1 MSKNKKVSERTK
13 QCQRRKHL
21 FAFLHFLCMFGPLL
35 YFIPLGYATGETTTK
50 VTMSLTIVIS
60 IVLAFIS
67 LVVDVRSK
75 QGLHKSIMWVLIAGV
90 LFALQEVKVFIW
102 IMCITSVLDELVFV
116 KLKDYYKAC
125 LISNREIDRRG

>member
-1 MSKNKKVSERTK
+1 M
-13 QCQRRKHL
+13 

-50 VTMSLTIVIS
+50 VTMSLTVVIS

-75 QGLHKSIMWVLIAGV
+75 QGLHKSIMWILMAGV
-90 LFALQEVKVFIW
+90 LFALEEVKVFIW

-116 KLKDYYKAC
+116 KMKDYYKAC